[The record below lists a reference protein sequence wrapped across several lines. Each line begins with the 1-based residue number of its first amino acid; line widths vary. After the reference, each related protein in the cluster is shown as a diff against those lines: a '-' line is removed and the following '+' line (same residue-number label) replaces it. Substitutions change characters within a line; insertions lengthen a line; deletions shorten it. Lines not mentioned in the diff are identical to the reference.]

1 MQTAERFQVQ
11 SEKVLAPKRAA
22 VCASPFGAGS
32 CHSSHVHSHSH
43 RHGGDGP
50 RGKAKGS
57 T

>member
-11 SEKVLAPKRAA
+11 SEKVFAPERAA

-32 CHSSHVHSHSH
+32 CHSSHAH

-50 RGKAKGS
+50 RGKADGS